1 VDEADLILFNTCSVR
16 EKAQEKS
23 LQRPGSGAAPESQG
37 RADWR
42 GWPASKA
49 PKSSSAQ
56 TSCSSGSRCRT
67 KHGGSFLMCLCIG
80 SLPAPSAF
88 ARTRRK
94 HYFAVSLPTR
104 KTQAK
109 LD

>member
-1 VDEADLILFNTCSVR
+1 
-16 EKAQEKS
+16 
-23 LQRPGSGAAPESQG
+23 
-37 RADWR
+37 
-42 GWPASKA
+42 
-49 PKSSSAQ
+49 
-56 TSCSSGSRCRT
+56 
-67 KHGGSFLMCLCIG
+67 MCLCIG